1 MNRSLVGNIMSELRK
16 LANNPAFPNSPIFIT
31 YVISMRDSL
40 TAIANDVAQE
50 DPLLAQKLNDVK
62 SRLFFATPTGQTYV
76 NPIVLGEALFSL
88 EYLEAKVQ
96 RDESLIWA
104 SIHPSIQQSSRKLYE
119 DGHYANAAEDAFIE
133 FNSRA
138 KDLYQRLLP
147 STTSVPDGSDLMHKL
162 FGTNPALCEVADT
175 STKSG
180 SDYQQ
185 GFHFLATGA
194 MLALRNPKAHSNSE
208 SLSAEEAMRRLMF
221 ASMLMYKLDEI
232 TLDN

>member
-1 MNRSLVGNIMSELRK
+1 MNIVQIKNTLSALRQIATNQVLLSSPLHVVTVVSL
-16 LANNPAFPNSPIFIT
+16 
-31 YVISMRDSL
+31 RDNLS
-40 TAIANDVAQE
+40 AIATDI
-50 DPLLAQKLNDVK
+50 LAADSVMAHKLSTVK
-62 SRLFFATPTGQTYV
+62 TQLFIATQNSQTYV
-76 NPIVLGEALFSL
+76 SPVALGEAIFCL
-88 EYLEAKVQ
+88 EYLEAKAQ
-96 RDESLIWA
+96 NNEGELWTF
-104 SIHPSIQQSSRKLYE
+104 IHPSIQKSSKKLYE
-119 DGHYANAAEDAFIE
+119 DGHFANAAEDAFIE

-221 ASMLMYKLDEI
+221 ASMLMYKLDEVSK
-232 TLDN
+232 

>member
-1 MNRSLVGNIMSELRK
+1 M
-16 LANNPAFPNSPIFIT
+16 
-31 YVISMRDSL
+31 
-40 TAIANDVAQE
+40 
-50 DPLLAQKLNDVK
+50 
-62 SRLFFATPTGQTYV
+62 
-76 NPIVLGEALFSL
+76 
-88 EYLEAKVQ
+88 EYLEAKAQ
-96 RDESLIWA
+96 NDEGELWTF
-104 SIHPSIQQSSRKLYE
+104 IHPSIQKSSKKLYE
-119 DGHYANAAEDAFIE
+119 DGHFANAAEDAFIE

-221 ASMLMYKLDEI
+221 ASMLMYKLDEAGM
-232 TLDN
+232 